1 MSKLF
6 QRIVVFAAVWLIC
19 IRLGVLLTMLAVL
32 GSDTT
37 PPVGSGLTGAE
48 AWFWAASESDAQAD
62 RTAIVSSRILNWECT
77 GTAVATVFC
86 LLQRWKNGLR
96 VGMAHPRDS
105 EVQARI
111 EMHAHIV
118 GPGKGLGGE
127 LLRSFFGPSVMA
139 WARLRL
145 REKAR
150 PARRLIPSPIESRV

>member
-19 IRLGVLLTMLAVL
+19 IRLGVLLTILAVL

-37 PPVGSGLTGAE
+37 PPVGSGLTGAA
-48 AWFWAASESDAQAD
+48 AWFWAASESDAQAE

-86 LLQRWKNGLR
+86 LLQRWKDGLR

-118 GPGKGLGGE
+118 GPGKGLGGRTAQVV
-127 LLRSFFGPSVMA
+127 LRSVRQGLGQQRIVHA
-139 WARLRL
+139 QVG
-145 REKAR
+145 
-150 PARRLIPSPIESRV
+150 RVVERIGLHAFQ